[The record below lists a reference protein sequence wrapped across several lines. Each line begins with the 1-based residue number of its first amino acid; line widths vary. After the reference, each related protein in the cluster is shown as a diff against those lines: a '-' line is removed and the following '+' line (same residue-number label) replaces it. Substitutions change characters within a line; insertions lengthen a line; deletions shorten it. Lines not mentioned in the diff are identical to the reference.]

1 MFEDVQNR
9 IIRNAQALTTD
20 FIPSRV
26 YSRDGQ
32 LQAMRDDMRPLL
44 KGLTP
49 RHAFLFGKPGTGKTC
64 LARHVAEELAKH
76 TSSVAPV
83 YINCWESTSRFKV
96 LYTILQKMGCVLSVH
111 RKGTPTDELMDTLRN
126 RLKERQAVII
136 LDEVDQLEDE
146 KILYDLTSLPKTC
159 LILISNNETAL
170 ADADQRVRSRLA
182 AADHIEFPEYKA
194 DEITGILKDRV
205 EWGLL
210 PAVMKNAQIGMI
222 AETADGDA
230 RVAIDILR
238 IVAEAAE
245 NQDLKKIPDKLI
257 KASLPK
263 ARSARKDENLTR
275 LNPYQRA
282 IVEILTRNGRTDS
295 GTLFREL
302 QSIGKKQGLEPI
314 VDRTFRKYMDKMLRY
329 NMVESD
335 GSGRWRTYRLTGG
348 QNG

>member
-44 KGLTP
+44 KGLTS
-49 RHAFLFGKPGTGKTC
+49 RHAFLFGRPGTGKTC
-64 LARHVAEELAKH
+64 LARYVADELAKH
-76 TSSVAPV
+76 TSSVASI

-96 LYTILQKMGCVLSVH
+96 LYTILQRMGYVLSVH

-126 RLKERQAVII
+126 KLKERQAVII
-136 LDEVDQLEDE
+136 LDEVDQLDDD
-146 KILYDLTSLPKTC
+146 KILYDLISLPRTC
-159 LILISNNETAL
+159 LILISNNENAL
-170 ADADQRVRSRLA
+170 ANVDQRVRSRLA
-182 AADHIEFPEYKA
+182 AADHVEFPEYKTS
-194 DEITGILKDRV
+194 EIAGILKDRV
-205 EWGLL
+205 DWGLL
-210 PAVMKNAQIGMI
+210 PAVIKGAQVGMI
-222 AETADGDA
+222 AEAASGDA

-238 IVAEAAE
+238 IVAESAE
-245 NQDLKKIPDKLI
+245 NQDLERIPDELI
-257 KASLPK
+257 KDSLPK
-263 ARSARKDENLTR
+263 AQVARKDESMTR

-282 IVEILTRNGRTDS
+282 IIEILTSNGRTDS

-302 QSIGKKQGLEPI
+302 QAIGKRQGLEPI

-329 NMVESD
+329 NMVESE
-335 GSGRWRTYRLTGG
+335 GSGRWRTYRLS
-348 QNG
+348 